1 MKRVVIIGGGF
12 AGSLIA
18 KGLENFF
25 STILID
31 TKDYF
36 EFTPVILRTL
46 VEPEHLKK
54 IHALHAHYLP
64 KTKLIKGTVQEVDD
78 LTVTVKINKKT
89 KKIVF
94 DYLVIASGSSYI
106 RLIKDS
112 HIIAVARAK
121 KLQDY
126 HYQEFVH
133 KKKIVVVGGGLVGV
147 ELAAEI
153 ATPHKDKEVVIIE
166 ASDRL
171 LSRQSQKESE
181 YTKKFLENHNVTI
194 LLKEK
199 VKELHK
205 NQIITNTKKLIKCD
219 LVLTCTGIKP
229 NSAFMEKFFS
239 DKLDKKKFI
248 KVNKYLQLEGQEH
261 IFVAGDIIH
270 IAEEKLAQ
278 NAEYHA
284 KIVIENIKNVHEN
297 KPLKMYQS
305 KPRIMVISLGKYNG
319 ILSYKNFV
327 LTGII
332 PGFLKS
338 AIEWFFML
346 KYR

>member
-1 MKRVVIIGGGF
+1 MKKVVIIGGGF

-18 KGLENFF
+18 KGLEDSF

-36 EFTPVILRTL
+36 EFTPGILRTL

-54 IHALHAHYLP
+54 IHALHSHYLP
-64 KTKLIKGTVQEVDD
+64 KTKLIKGTVQEVNA
-78 LTVTVKINKKT
+78 LIVTVKTNKKT
-89 KKIVF
+89 KKIAF
-94 DYLVIASGSSYI
+94 DYLIIASGSSYM
-106 RLIKDS
+106 RLIKDDNV
-112 HIIAVARAK
+112 IAVTRTK
-121 KLQDY
+121 KLRD
-126 HYQEFVH
+126 HHQEFIQARR
-133 KKKIVVVGGGLVGV
+133 IVIIGGGVVGV

-153 ATPHKDKEVVIIE
+153 ATHYKDKEVIILE

-171 LSRQSQKESE
+171 MNRQSQKESE
-181 YTKKFLENHNVTI
+181 YVKKFLENHNVEI
-194 LLKEK
+194 LLKEEF
-199 VKELHK
+199 KELHK

-219 LVLTCTGIKP
+219 LSYICIPNKP
-229 NSAFMEKFFS
+229 NSAFMEKNFL
-239 DKLDKKKFI
+239 DKLDKKKYI

-278 NAEYHA
+278 NAENHA

-297 KPLKMYQS
+297 KPLKVYQS

-319 ILSYKNFV
+319 VLSYKNFV